1 MCQLCPFIII
11 LIITIVCCVY
21 AYFIYTFCFYLLSSN
36 THCIKI
42 WHIWVILLRDVG
54 ANEREWYQHVEFKVE
69 RNWFECLKRFSKN
82 RIIEVVMKEV
92 NVCPT
97 CRLPCVTRYS
107 GVAVHVEYI
116 EVWIFWRVWY
126 SFPEDSALHVFSV
139 VFVCGCNLTLCLRE
153 VFFFCRSTESSS
165 TSTPRQDTF
174 SYCNK
179 APVVMVCF
187 EVLCVKVIPHV
198 HRRVFSYRSCNRV
211 WVGFCIIKWFMYPL
225 LGLMCLFLAKDHS
238 NILILTCHFTGN

>member
-1 MCQLCPFIII
+1 MKLIYGYLMCQLCPFIII

-153 VFFFCRSTESSS
+153 VFFF
-165 TSTPRQDTF
+165 
-174 SYCNK
+174 
-179 APVVMVCF
+179 VVPLRALIRVPLVRTLSPIAIKLQWLWF
-187 EVLCVKVIPHV
+187 VLKFCVWRLSHMYTAVYFLIAHV
-198 HRRVFSYRSCNRV
+198 T
-211 WVGFCIIKWFMYPL
+211 GFGW
-225 LGLMCLFLAKDHS
+225 GS
-238 NILILTCHFTGN
+238 V